1 MVADAELESDRVDWK
16 HWYVSLTH
24 VSCKSITLSDLFYPS
39 IRYALRHNNMRQ
51 HATKKRI
58 FSSPT
63 ELKKLLLCLLR
74 PPSLT
79 SFDHQQQRVKR
90 GPRSPAQKEE
100 GRKSHWFHQA
110 RERGKKSPQGQTNW
124 LTSPLLFCG
133 GICTHNVL
141 KGRKKKV
148 CARVWER
155 KKKVRNFGKTQ
166 SFRVKVKALGA
177 IKAEFLFL
185 LLLASGLSLRLWERF
200 NYLQ

>member
-1 MVADAELESDRVDWK
+1 MVAEDAELQSDRADWK
-16 HWYVSLTH
+16 HIDIVSLTH

-39 IRYALRHNNMRQ
+39 ICQALRHNNMRQ
-51 HATKKRI
+51 HATKKEKRI

-90 GPRSPAQKEE
+90 GPRSPAQNEE

-141 KGRKKKV
+141 KGRKEKV

-155 KKKVRNFGKTQ
+155 KKKYVILAKP
-166 SFRVKVKALGA
+166 RVLGL
-177 IKAEFLFL
+177 K
-185 LLLASGLSLRLWERF
+185 
-200 NYLQ
+200 